1 MADREPD
8 PFDAELFDATLPA
21 PPYSEDLL
29 ADLHAGVLPDSVSDR
44 LWPLVRSDPQA
55 MAVIDSLDRVTEQLG
70 ALGRDHSVSTP
81 IPDDVADRIRRALAA
96 ERDTKATVVPLTRRR
111 TWAAVAAGTFAAAA
125 AVVVAVAVVTPDGP
139 APAPPVALPGSGTT
153 STPAVLEL
161 GADLD
166 SGRLLT
172 VIGSRQLGP
181 LENPVALAECLRANG
196 IEQSRTVLGSGEV
209 RLDGAQG
216 VLLLL
221 AGPQPPQITALVVGR
236 ACSAADPATLAVT
249 YIG

>member
-1 MADREPD
+1 
-8 PFDAELFDATLPA
+8 
-21 PPYSEDLL
+21 
-29 ADLHAGVLPDSVSDR
+29 
-44 LWPLVRSDPQA
+44 
-55 MAVIDSLDRVTEQLG
+55 MAVIDSLDRVTDQLG

-96 ERDTKATVVPLTRRR
+96 ERDTPTTPTVVPLTRRR

-125 AVVVAVAVVTPDGP
+125 AVVVAVAVVTPDGR
-139 APAPPVALPGSGTT
+139 APAPPVALPGSETT
-153 STPAVLEL
+153 STPAVLDL

-172 VIGSRQLGP
+172 VIGSRKLGP

-209 RLDGAQG
+209 RLDGAPG

-236 ACSAADPATLAVT
+236 ECSAEDPATLAVT
-249 YIG
+249 DIG